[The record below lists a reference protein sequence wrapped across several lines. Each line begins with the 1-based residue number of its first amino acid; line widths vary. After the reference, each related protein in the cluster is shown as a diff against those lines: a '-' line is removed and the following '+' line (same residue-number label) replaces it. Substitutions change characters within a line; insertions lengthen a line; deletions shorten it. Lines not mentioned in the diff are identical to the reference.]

1 MCKQH
6 LNALSVMARSLE
18 RLGLGQRPGNV
29 TSLLVN
35 ATRDPAE
42 RCLWAALR
50 LEQAGTTVARACQI
64 KKCFPVIDQFAGRGE
79 DLARRA
85 DVHVSL
91 LVKRSRLKVPSS
103 RFDLSI
109 TGMCGAIF
117 LSLTSQFRFAPEPYA
132 VSAASRSGLISKRS
146 SVRSIMVFAAPT
158 SAWRIA
164 RDASTSMMMSNFT
177 SIS

>member
-42 RCLWAALR
+42 RCLWTALR

-64 KKCFPVIDQFAGRGE
+64 RSVSPSLTNLPVVARTLPAGQTYTFR
-79 DLARRA
+79 
-85 DVHVSL
+85 SL
-91 LVKRSRLKVPSS
+91 SNVKSSRLKVPSS

-132 VSAASRSGLISKRS
+132 VSAASRSGLISKR
-146 SVRSIMVFAAPT
+146 
-158 SAWRIA
+158 
-164 RDASTSMMMSNFT
+164 
-177 SIS
+177 

>member
-42 RCLWAALR
+42 RCLWTALR

-79 DLARRA
+79 GLARRA
-85 DVHVSL
+85 YE
-91 LVKRSRLKVPSS
+91 SRLASPRRPEGRGVE
-103 RFDLSI
+103 
-109 TGMCGAIF
+109 CGDI
-117 LSLTSQFRFAPEPYA
+117 LLRRPPRCFRLKPFPPP
-132 VSAASRSGLISKRS
+132 RPR
-146 SVRSIMVFAAPT
+146 
-158 SAWRIA
+158 
-164 RDASTSMMMSNFT
+164 N
-177 SIS
+177 

>member
-6 LNALSVMARSLE
+6 LNAFSVMARSLE

-91 LVKRSRLKVPSS
+91 LVKREVVPTEGPIVALRLVA
-103 RFDLSI
+103 
-109 TGMCGAIF
+109 GMCGAIF
-117 LSLTSQFRFAPEPYA
+117 LSLTSQ
-132 VSAASRSGLISKRS
+132 
-146 SVRSIMVFAAPT
+146 
-158 SAWRIA
+158 
-164 RDASTSMMMSNFT
+164 
-177 SIS
+177 